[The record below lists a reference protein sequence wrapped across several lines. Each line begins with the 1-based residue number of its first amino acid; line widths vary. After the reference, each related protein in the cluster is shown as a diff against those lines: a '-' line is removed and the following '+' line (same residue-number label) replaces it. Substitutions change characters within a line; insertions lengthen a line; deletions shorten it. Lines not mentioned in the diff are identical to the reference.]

1 MSGALVLHARRHA
14 SSTGGGDVSGPGSP
28 YAPQPGSTTPN
39 GLARVSAGSMGNESD
54 GDLDALKDDEYAA
67 QEQEHM

>member
-1 MSGALVLHARRHA
+1 M
-14 SSTGGGDVSGPGSP
+14 SGPGSP